1 MPLAGSKAYLKTDK
15 VSTKPPLGAFFV
27 YINNMKKLLA
37 SLAALTMVAAPV
49 QAIDPA
55 QLLSPECHSVYIE
68 YPKEFSKQ
76 YYGLVDV
83 LDGKENTPEFET
95 LLRTN
100 LQYGSTLRVRMMDVC
115 PEDLLY
121 YIDNSLAEHTNSKWG
136 RVLLNAY
143 KFYSGVEG
151 KSPAQIYEEL
161 TQD

>member
-1 MPLAGSKAYLKTDK
+1 MR
-15 VSTKPPLGAFFV
+15 
-27 YINNMKKLLA
+27 KLLTT
-37 SLAALTMVAAPV
+37 LAALTMVAAPA

-68 YPKEFSKQ
+68 YPKELYKQ
-76 YYGLVDV
+76 YYGLVDI
-83 LDGKENTPEFET
+83 LNGKENTPEFKT
-95 LLRTN
+95 LIENNLR
-100 LQYGSTLRVRMMDVC
+100 YGSSLRVRMMEVC

-121 YIDNSLAEHTNSKWG
+121 YIDDAFAEQTNSKWG

-161 TQD
+161 IQD

>member
-1 MPLAGSKAYLKTDK
+1 M
-15 VSTKPPLGAFFV
+15 
-27 YINNMKKLLA
+27 YINNMRKLLA

-68 YPKEFSKQ
+68 YPKEFYKQ
-76 YYGLVDV
+76 YYGLADK
-83 LDGKENTPEFET
+83 LKGKENTPEFKT
-95 LLRTN
+95 LIENNLR
-100 LQYGSTLRVRMMDVC
+100 YGSSLRVRMMEVC

-121 YIDNSLAEHTNSKWG
+121 YIDNALAEKTNTRWG
-136 RVLLNAY
+136 RVLLHGY
-143 KFYSGVEG
+143 KFVSGVEG